1 MIRCA
6 KFCPQKRIFPLRQI
20 FCWLVSPLSGAIIEQ
35 KSIFAATYIF
45 VNQPG
50 SFPPYLVG
58 LRKYVAPEATDV
70 YSESLGNHTSLH
82 GSVSRLP
89 GQEVYI
95 CLLDLPKPKPK
106 HNTPITQLL
115 LCPSNLMWLG
125 VFDNTQL
132 MTVELVVWYHQYSG
146 QHERLTGSR
155 RLRSLQATVMTGCR
169 GIHTASGHDSE
180 WPVLFCPVKL
190 KWFLFPPTYK
200 VKERHSSTYIGIPA
214 PEIIMTCSSNMS
226 YPASSCN
233 YNDT

>member
-115 LCPSNLMWLG
+115 LCPSNLIWLG

-155 RLRSLQATVMTGCR
+155 RLRSLQATAWQGAGEFTQPQGTIVSDQCCSALWNWNGFYSLPLIRSKR
-169 GIHTASGHDSE
+169 GIRQ
-180 WPVLFCPVKL
+180 P
-190 KWFLFPPTYK
+190 
-200 VKERHSSTYIGIPA
+200 I
-214 PEIIMTCSSNMS
+214 
-226 YPASSCN
+226 
-233 YNDT
+233 